1 MNNIRPRFEPRDEN
15 FEKMLKDAKD
25 LEAKLVEKASPNYT
39 QKEGATVGSAA
50 GETSDWISSQPSRTE
65 KIKQAAAML
74 GIKGDQAIKLYK
86 TKLQNTTGMFTKKV
100 EEIMTKN
107 IVKTEDF
114 SEIMHGEDFKEFTKR
129 YFD

>member
-1 MNNIRPRFEPRDEN
+1 
-15 FEKMLKDAKD
+15 MLD
-25 LEAKLVEKASPNYT
+25 
-39 QKEGATVGSAA
+39 G
-50 GETSDWISSQPSRTE
+50 
-65 KIKQAAAML
+65 
-74 GIKGDQAIKLYK
+74 KGDGKIQVGYSTVQERHEIGDKWVDADGIPWEQKDGYK
-86 TKLQNTTGMFTKKV
+86 VKG